1 MGGRGDGDD
10 GIADGSGGDR
20 GGGGY
25 GDDGGWGGGNDGG
38 GGNRGGG
45 GGGDSGG
52 GGAGGGGGSGDG
64 GWRLRNLFMMTVAL
78 MVVVVVVVVS
88 VLRRFTRM
96 KQGSGFYLI
105 RGGLSLLVSLYCDYE
120 KDGKGDDEAQC
131 FTSDAMNRTGNSSSR
146 QRELQGPLLPKQAYI
161 LNIRVCNS
169 PTHRLSIAPA

>member
-1 MGGRGDGDD
+1 MTGV
-10 GIADGSGGDR
+10 
-20 GGGGY
+20 
-25 GDDGGWGGGNDGG
+25 GGGNDGG

-45 GGGDSGG
+45 GGGESG
-52 GGAGGGGGSGDG
+52 GGGGGSGDG
-64 GWRLRNLFMMTVAL
+64 GWRWRNLFMMTVAL
-78 MVVVVVVVVS
+78 IVVVVVVS

-120 KDGKGDDEAQC
+120 KDRKGDDEAQC

-146 QRELQGPLLPKQAYI
+146 QRELQGPLSPKQAYI